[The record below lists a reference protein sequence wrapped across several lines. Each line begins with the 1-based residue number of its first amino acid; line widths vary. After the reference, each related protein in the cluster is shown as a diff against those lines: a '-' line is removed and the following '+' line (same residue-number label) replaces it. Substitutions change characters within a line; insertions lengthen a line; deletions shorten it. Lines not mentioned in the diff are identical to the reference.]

1 MSSINTRMRCPRFRA
16 LCFFALAI
24 SGLPAHSESTLEQ
37 GFVTPPAD
45 ARPQTW
51 WHWMNGNVTKE
62 GITADLEAM
71 ARIGIGGA
79 QIFNAAQHDD
89 LLRRTEPPGP
99 VKTLSP
105 EWMELTLHAIRE
117 AERLGLE
124 LAIHNCPGWS
134 ASGGPWVPVD
144 QSMQKVVWS
153 ETLVKGPTTFSAQLK
168 QPDTVRGYY
177 RDIAVFAFPTLPGEE
192 TGSPL
197 LQPRISSD
205 GREIDGS
212 AMLDGDAGTGTE
224 IPIPT
229 KDSPK
234 SFLFDFH
241 DPVTFGTLRL
251 LLRDDADETVYV
263 GGRIEAS
270 DDGKSFRKLGDV
282 DLYITRIATTT
293 TITLPPT
300 QARFVRLVMTT
311 SNERSKTITIA
322 GARFGAPGIPG
333 IGRKAA
339 FETRGDRNPS
349 CPPDAQ
355 LPPEVCIHRL
365 LNLTG
370 LMKPDGH
377 LDWTVPEGN
386 WTILRMG
393 HTSTGIQIHPAMD
406 ADRGLECDKM
416 SRTAVEAH
424 FNNMAGKV
432 IAAAGPLAGKSL
444 KMVLAD
450 SWEAGCQNWTPAF
463 IAEFKQRRKYD
474 PTPWLP
480 ALTGRALGSLEDSE
494 RFLWDFRRTIAD
506 LIAENHYGTF
516 QELCAKHG
524 MLLTAEAPGIGNP
537 TIADSLQCEKF
548 TDVPMGEFWMDGH
561 NDSSEPASAAHV
573 FGKKFVA
580 AEAFT
585 AFVPDARW
593 TKAPADFKAIGDLN
607 FCRGINRFVFHRYAM
622 QPWMDRAPG
631 VTMGPWGSNF
641 ERTQTWWEQARAWVA
656 YLQRCQYLLQQGLFV
671 ADVAYFYGEGAPNT
685 IMGKEPK
692 LPDGYSF
699 DAVNADVLLNNIRV
713 DESGRSILPDGMS
726 YRLLVLPDDNRM
738 TLPVLKA
745 IASLVEAGATVAGP
759 CPVKSPSLTG
769 QPDADKDIAR
779 IASEVWGNCDGKNVT
794 SHAYGKG
801 RVVWGVPVADILKEL
816 KTPPDFTSE
825 PPANFAFIHRRIGD
839 TDAYFVSSQK
849 KDPVTARLT
858 FRAGNRVPELWHPE
872 TGRMEFAPVF
882 SVKDRMV
889 TIPLHFDPAE
899 AVFVVFRK
907 SAEGVDSIAAFA
919 RDGEDLL
926 APGPA
931 QTAGLTQSEGKIVV
945 NTSTPGHYKATTA
958 SGKTL
963 EAHVRALPDSK
974 ALPGPWLLRFP
985 PKQGAPEQVKLDRLI
1000 SWTEHPD
1007 DGVKHFSGTATYT
1020 TEFEWDGTPALLD
1033 FGKVKEIAEVRLNG
1047 QDLGILWKPP
1057 FRVDATGALRP
1068 GLNTLEV
1075 KVTNLWPNRLIGDAG
1090 LPEDQRVT
1098 WTTCQPYRPNDPLL
1112 ESGLIGPVRLVPV
1125 GREVLSETKLP
1136 LKGSLE

>member
-1 MSSINTRMRCPRFRA
+1 MNSVAVIFSLGSRVVSSINTRMRPPLFRA
-16 LCFFALAI
+16 LCFLALAI
-24 SGLPAHSESTLEQ
+24 SGLPARCEIPLEQ
-37 GFVTPPAD
+37 GFANPPAD

-51 WHWMNGNVTKE
+51 WHWMNGNVTRE

-89 LLRRTEPPGP
+89 LLRHTEPPGP
-99 VKTLSP
+99 IKTLSP
-105 EWMELTLHAIRE
+105 EWMALTQHAIRE

-134 ASGGPWVPVD
+134 ESGGPWVPVD

-153 ETLVKGPTTFSAQLK
+153 ETAVKGPMVFSETMQ
-168 QPDTVRGYY
+168 QPDAVRGYY

-192 TGSPL
+192 AAL
-197 LQPRISSD
+197 PRINSSVAGLD
-205 GREIDGS
+205 GA
-212 AMLDGDAGTGTE
+212 AMLDDDPETGAVL
-224 IPIPT
+224 PIPT
-229 KDSPK
+229 KDAPQTI
-234 SFLFDFH
+234 SFEF
-241 DPVTFGTLRL
+241 PEPTAFGTLRL
-251 LLRDDADETVYV
+251 LLRSDADETVYV

-270 DDGKSFRKLGDV
+270 DDGKTFRKLGDV
-282 DLYITRIATTT
+282 DLFIIRLNTLT
-293 TITLPPT
+293 TISLPR
-300 QARFVRLVMTT
+300 AKAKFVRLVLTT
-311 SNERSKTITIA
+311 SNERSKTITF
-322 GARFGAPGIPG
+322 ARAQFGAPGIPG
-333 IGRKAA
+333 IGRKAG
-339 FETRGDRNPS
+339 FETRGDRKQTPTAS
-349 CPPDAQ
+349 
-355 LPPEVCIHRL
+355 LPPEGCISRL
-365 LNLTG
+365 VNLTDR
-370 LMKPDGH
+370 MKPDGQ
-377 LDWTVPEGN
+377 LKCNVPEGN

-416 SRTAVEAH
+416 SRPAVEAH
-424 FNNMAGKV
+424 FNNMAGRV

-450 SWEAGCQNWTPAF
+450 SWEAGCQNWTPKF
-463 IAEFKQRRKYD
+463 IAEFKQRRGYD

-480 ALTGRALGSLEDSE
+480 TLTGRAVKTLEDSE

-524 MLLTAEAPGIGNP
+524 MLFTAEAPGIGGP
-537 TIADSLQCEKF
+537 TIADALQCQKF

-561 NDSSEPASAAHV
+561 NDSREPASAAHV

-593 TKAPADFKAIGDLN
+593 TKSPYDFKAIGDLN

-622 QPWMDRAPG
+622 QPWMDRTPG

-656 YLQRCQYLLQQGLFV
+656 YLQRCQYLLQQGRFV

-685 IMGKEPK
+685 ITGKEPK

-699 DAVNADVLLNNIRV
+699 DAVNADVLLNNVRV
-713 DESGRSILPDGMS
+713 DESLVLPDGMS
-726 YRLLVLPDDNRM
+726 YRLLMLPEENRM
-738 TLPVLKA
+738 TPEVLKT
-745 IASLVEAGATVAGP
+745 IVSLVKDGATVLGP
-759 CPVKSPSLTG
+759 RPVKSPSLTN
-769 QPDADKDIAR
+769 QPDADAEIAK
-779 IASEVWGNCDGKNVT
+779 IATEVWGDCDGKNVT

-801 RVVWGVPVADILKEL
+801 RVVWGVPLADILKEL
-816 KTPPDFTSE
+816 KTPPDFSSE
-825 PPANFAFIHRRIGD
+825 PADRFAFIHRQIGD

-858 FRAGNRVPELWHPE
+858 FRAGDRIPEIWHPE
-872 TGRMEFAPVF
+872 TGGIEPAPVF
-882 SVKDRMV
+882 SVKDGMV
-889 TIPLHFDPAE
+889 TVVRHFDPAE

-907 SAEGVDSIAAFA
+907 SAEGVDPIATFA
-919 RDGEDLL
+919 HDGEDLL
-926 APGPA
+926 APGSA
-931 QTAGLTQSEGKIVV
+931 QTASLTQSDEKLVV
-945 NTSTPGHYKATTA
+945 NASAPGHYKATTA

-963 EAHVRALPDSK
+963 EAHVKSLPDSK
-974 ALPGPWLLRFP
+974 GLSGPWLLRFP
-985 PKQGAPEQVKLDRLI
+985 PKWGAPEKVELDKLI

-1007 DGVKHFSGTATYT
+1007 VGVKHFSGTATYT
-1020 TEFEWDGTPALLD
+1020 IEFEWDGSSALLD
-1033 FGKVKEIAEVRLNG
+1033 FGKVKEVAEVSLNG

-1057 FRVDATGALRP
+1057 FQVDATSALRP
-1068 GLNTLEV
+1068 GLNKLEV

-1090 LPEDQRVT
+1090 LPESQRVT
-1098 WTTCQPYRPNDPLL
+1098 WTTYQPYHPNDPLL
-1112 ESGLIGPVRLVPV
+1112 ESGLLGPVRLVPV
-1125 GREVLSETKLP
+1125 VRVAFSEAK
-1136 LKGSLE
+1136 

>member
-1 MSSINTRMRCPRFRA
+1 MRLPRFYA
-16 LCFFALAI
+16 CFLSSFAVLLFALTAQSADPI
-24 SGLPAHSESTLEQ
+24 DE
-37 GFVTPPAD
+37 GFANPPAD

-89 LLRRTEPPGP
+89 LLRHTEPPGP
-99 VKTLSP
+99 IKTLSP
-105 EWMELTLHAIRE
+105 EWMALTQHAIRE

-134 ASGGPWVPVD
+134 ESGGPWVPVD

-153 ETLVKGPTTFSAQLK
+153 ETNVTGPSAFSALLK
-168 QPDTVRGYY
+168 QPDAVRGYY

-192 TGSPL
+192 TASPL
-197 LQPRISSD
+197 LQPLITSSVA
-205 GREIDGS
+205 GIDAR
-212 AMLDGDAGTGTE
+212 AMLDSDPETGAVL
-224 IPIPT
+224 PIPT
-229 KDSPK
+229 KDKPQTIE
-234 SFLFDFH
+234 FDFRE
-241 DPVTFGTLRL
+241 PAAFGTLRL

-282 DLYITRIATTT
+282 DLYIIKLNTTT
-293 TITLPPT
+293 TISLPPT
-300 QARFVRLVMTT
+300 KARFVRLAMTT
-311 SNERSKTITIA
+311 SNERSKTITFS
-322 GARFGAPGIPG
+322 GVQFGAPGIPG
-333 IGRKAA
+333 IGKKAA
-339 FETRGDRNPS
+339 FETRGDRKPS
-349 CPPDAQ
+349 TSPDAP
-355 LPPEVCIHRL
+355 LPPEVCILPQRL
-365 LNLTG
+365 LNLTDH
-370 LMKPDGH
+370 MKPDGH
-377 LDWTVPEGN
+377 LDWSVPEGN

-432 IAAAGPLAGKSL
+432 IADAGPLAGKAL

-450 SWEAGCQNWTPAF
+450 SWEAGCQNWTPEF
-463 IAEFKQRRKYD
+463 IAEFKHRRGYD

-480 ALTGRALGSLEDSE
+480 TLTGRAVGSLEDSE

-524 MLLTAEAPGIGNP
+524 MLLTAEAPGIGGP
-537 TIADSLQCEKF
+537 TIADALQCQKF

-561 NDSSEPASAAHV
+561 NDSREPASAAHV

-585 AFVPDARW
+585 AFIPEARW
-593 TKAPADFKAIGDLN
+593 TKAPFDFKAIGDLN

-656 YLQRCQYLLQQGLFV
+656 YLQRCQFLLQQGRFV

-685 IMGKEPK
+685 ITGKEPK

-699 DAVNADVLLNNIRV
+699 DAINTDVLLSNVRV
-713 DESGRSILPDGMS
+713 DESGRIVLPDGMS
-726 YRLLVLPDDNRM
+726 YRLLLLPEENRM
-738 TLPVLKA
+738 TPEVLKT
-745 IASLVEAGATVAGP
+745 IASLVKAGATVAGP
-759 CPVKSPSLTG
+759 RPVKSPSLTD
-769 QPDADKDIAR
+769 QPDADAEIAR
-779 IASEVWGNCDGKNVT
+779 LASEVWGDCDGKNVT

-801 RVVWGVPVADILKEL
+801 RVVWGVTVADILKQL
-816 KTPPDFTSE
+816 KTPPDFSSDS
-825 PPANFAFIHRRIGD
+825 PADFAFIHRQIGD

-849 KDPVTARLT
+849 KDPVTPRLT
-858 FRAGNRVPELWHPE
+858 FRAGNRIPEIWHPE
-872 TGRMEFAPVF
+872 TGRIEPAPVF
-882 SVKDRMV
+882 SVKDGLV
-889 TIPLHFDPAE
+889 TVSLRFDPAE
-899 AVFVVFRK
+899 AMFVVFRK
-907 SAEGVDSIAAFA
+907 SAEGVDPIATFA

-926 APGPA
+926 APGSD
-931 QTAGLTQSEGKIVV
+931 QTAGLTQSDGKLVV
-945 NTSTPGHYKATTA
+945 NTSVPGHYKATTA

-963 EAHVRALPDSK
+963 EAHVKALPDSK
-974 ALPGPWLLRFP
+974 DLSGPWLLRFP
-985 PKQGAPEQVKLDRLI
+985 PKWGAPEKVQLDKLI

-1007 DGVKHFSGTATYT
+1007 GGVKHFSGTATYT
-1020 TEFEWDGTPALLD
+1020 TEFEWDGTSAFMD
-1033 FGKVKEIAEVRLNG
+1033 FGKVKEIAEVSLNG

-1057 FRVDATGALRP
+1057 FRVDATSALRP
-1068 GLNTLEV
+1068 GLNKLEV
-1075 KVTNLWPNRLIGDAG
+1075 KLTNLWPNRLIGDAG
-1090 LPEDQRVT
+1090 LPENQRVT
-1098 WTTCQPYRPNDPLL
+1098 WTTYQPYRPGDPLL
-1112 ESGLIGPVRLVPV
+1112 ESGLLGPVRLVPV
-1125 GREVLSETKLP
+1125 ARVAFSEAK
-1136 LKGSLE
+1136 